1 MGWAMNDV
9 PKRLAESVWL
19 ILVQRFASIALVPLM
34 FAAAASFVSMR
45 DSVLALERDL
55 RAMDAR
61 TATLERAMQD
71 DRREAALRAEQQ
83 AAVNTARALVDE
95 RQDGAIRELTALV
108 GLRIS
113 ALETRLAEI
122 SADLR
127 RLSDI
132 QTRQNR
138 SVP

>member
-1 MGWAMNDV
+1 MNDV

-19 ILVQRFASIALVPLM
+19 ILIQRFASIALVPLM
-34 FAAAASFVSMR
+34 LAAAASFMSMR
-45 DSVLALERDL
+45 DSVLALEREL

-61 TATLERAMQD
+61 TSALERAMQD

-95 RQDGAIRELTALV
+95 RQDGAIREVTALINLRV
-108 GLRIS
+108 GV
-113 ALETRLAEI
+113 LETRLADI
-122 SADLR
+122 AADLR
-127 RLSDI
+127 RLYDM
-132 QTRQNR
+132 QTRQNNR